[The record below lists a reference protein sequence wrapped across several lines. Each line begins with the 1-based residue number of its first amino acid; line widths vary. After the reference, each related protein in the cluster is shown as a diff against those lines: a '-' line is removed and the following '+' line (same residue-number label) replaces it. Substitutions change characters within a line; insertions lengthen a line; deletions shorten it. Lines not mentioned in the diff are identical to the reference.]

1 MVCAT
6 KKEDGAV
13 TVIDPAGF
21 SLKVPLWMTSP
32 QAAQYRLS
40 DQSEVSARALV
51 SLVSLL
57 KPDDKP

>member
-1 MVCAT
+1 MVCAP
-6 KKEDGAV
+6 KKEDGAL

-21 SLKVPLWMTSP
+21 SLKIPLWMTSP
-32 QAAQYRLS
+32 PAAQYRLS
-40 DQSEVSARALV
+40 DQAEVSARALV

>member
-1 MVCAT
+1 VVCVP

-13 TVIDPAGF
+13 TVLDPAGF
-21 SLKVPLWMTSP
+21 SLKIPLWITSP
-32 QAAQYRLS
+32 QAAQYKLS

-57 KPDDKP
+57 KPGIKP